1 MAELKVRQR
10 VRLVPT
16 GNCPEEYGIILGIES
31 SVVLVEI
38 DEQYR
43 DNTWD
48 DGFRE
53 VPFEQIEIER

>member
-1 MAELKVRQR
+1 MKTGNR
-10 VRLVPT
+10 VRLLPT
-16 GNCPEEYGIILGIES
+16 ENCPEEFGTILSVENT
-31 SVVLVEI
+31 VVLVEI
-38 DEQYR
+38 DKQYR

>member
-1 MAELKVRQR
+1 MNFKEKQR
-10 VRLVPT
+10 VRLLPT
-16 GNCPEEYGIILGIES
+16 ENCPEEYGIILKVES
-31 SVVLVEI
+31 SIVLVEI
-38 DEQYR
+38 DKQYR